1 MSGVNILQKE
11 QAFLWGI
18 FEALRGR
25 IPEFWWEKHKIL
37 TILEETI
44 NESFGVLR
52 SIFYWLHFNLTIYL
66 KKHNNSIFL
75 ECETI

>member
-25 IPEFWWEKHKIL
+25 IPGFWWEKHKIL

-52 SIFYWLHFNLTIYL
+52 SIFYWLHFKLTIHL
-66 KKHNNSIFL
+66 KKHDNSILL